1 MDSWTTIYFLL
12 SVNSQ
17 NTLHILTQN
26 TYHIRHLITM
36 KISIFNLY
44 HYCNSFKRF
53 DRLQKNHV
61 HRLLLVKKHAFPYV
75 AWASI
80 FQVTWRRKYNYWES
94 QSAIT
99 SSSHTLNHRD
109 TCSSARDSPPHLTMI
124 PSLKVLGFAWVRYMN
139 RNPLISSGNSHPVG
153 YLALPQYGVIAFCH
167 LKASQRQSI
176 FFLEKTSWY
185 SFWACWSSEFWDLRQ

>member
-26 TYHIRHLITM
+26 TYRIRHLITM

-53 DRLQKNHV
+53 DGLQKNHV
-61 HRLLLVKKHAFPYV
+61 HRLVLVKKHTFPCV

-99 SSSHTLNHRD
+99 SSSHTLSHRD
-109 TCSSARDSPPHLTMI
+109 MCTSARDSPPHLTVI
-124 PSLKVLGFAWVRYMN
+124 PSLRVLGFAWVKIYEQ
-139 RNPLISSGNSHPVG
+139 ISSDFFWKFSSSWLSSTSSIWRISFLSLVS
-153 YLALPQYGVIAFCH
+153 QS
-167 LKASQRQSI
+167 KAKH
-176 FFLEKTSWY
+176 FL
-185 SFWACWSSEFWDLRQ
+185 FG

>member
-1 MDSWTTIYFLL
+1 MDSWTTICFLL

-26 TYHIRHLITM
+26 TYCIRHLITM

-44 HYCNSFKRF
+44 HYWNSFKRS

-61 HRLLLVKKHAFPYV
+61 HRLLLVKKHAFPCV

-99 SSSHTLNHRD
+99 SSSHTLSHRG
-109 TCSSARDSPPHLTMI
+109 TCASARDLPPHLTVI
-124 PSLKVLGFAWVRYMN
+124 PSLRVLGFAWVKIYEQK
-139 RNPLISSGNSHPVG
+139 SSDFFWKFSSSWLSRTSSIWGINFLSLVS
-153 YLALPQYGVIAFCH
+153 QS
-167 LKASQRQSI
+167 KAKH
-176 FFLEKTSWY
+176 FL
-185 SFWACWSSEFWDLRQ
+185 FG

>member
-26 TYHIRHLITM
+26 TYRIRHLITM

-61 HRLLLVKKHAFPYV
+61 HRLVLVKKTYISMCGMSIHFPSYMEKK
-75 AWASI
+75 I
-80 FQVTWRRKYNYWES
+80 QLLRIPECNHKF
-94 QSAIT
+94 IT
-99 SSSHTLNHRD
+99 HT
-109 TCSSARDSPPHLTMI
+109 
-124 PSLKVLGFAWVRYMN
+124 K
-139 RNPLISSGNSHPVG
+139 
-153 YLALPQYGVIAFCH
+153 
-167 LKASQRQSI
+167 SQRHVH
-176 FFLEKTSWY
+176 
-185 SFWACWSSEFWDLRQ
+185 